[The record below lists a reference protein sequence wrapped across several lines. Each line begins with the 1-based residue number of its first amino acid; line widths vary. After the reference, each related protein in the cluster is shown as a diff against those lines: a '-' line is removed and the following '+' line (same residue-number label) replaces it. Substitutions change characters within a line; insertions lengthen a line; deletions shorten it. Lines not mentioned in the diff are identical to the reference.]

1 MRSLKWALLPYGVL
15 KRRGNL
21 DTDRYTRTHTHTHTH
36 THRGNTCK
44 DSHVLTEVKVGVYIY
59 KPRITDNYQKLEE
72 GRDDFSPDLSGNM
85 ALPTA

>member
-1 MRSLKWALLPYGVL
+1 MVSLKEGETWTQI
-15 KRRGNL
+15 
-21 DTDRYTRTHTHTHTH
+21 DTHGHTHTHAH

-72 GRDDFSPDLSGNM
+72 GRDDFSSDLSGNM